1 MQQTS
6 SKLETIIIHK
16 KMKIIIVEIID
27 IKITIIVGMII
38 IDEMIEE
45 VMIEGVMIEGAMI
58 NIENEILKDKKNKT
72 IINKVINTII
82 TIIEMI

>member
-45 VMIEGVMIEGAMI
+45 VMIEGAMI